1 MVALPKPP
9 EDPKKSKGS
18 LVVVLPA
25 VVALLL
31 LLLVKVS
38 AEELV
43 FIFEEEALI
52 IKSDVSCVDEAKSN
66 KVSKLEEDAEETAVV
81 LDGLIRSPKM
91 GRSSF
96 IIISS
101 FDAFTD
107 WVLQAAAAAPDTEAV
122 MPKSS
127 KIFSSKDDVA
137 EGCS

>member
-1 MVALPKPP
+1 MAVWLIIALPPKPP

-25 VVALLL
+25 VALLL

-43 FIFEEEALI
+43 FIFEEEDI

-81 LDGLIRSPKM
+81 LDGLIRSLK
-91 GRSSF
+91 
-96 IIISS
+96 
-101 FDAFTD
+101 
-107 WVLQAAAAAPDTEAV
+107 
-122 MPKSS
+122 K
-127 KIFSSKDDVA
+127 
-137 EGCS
+137 